1 MVETANN
8 VNLSVNEDD
17 FEELLEV
24 IPEELTNEKLL
35 KLEQKNIAEEEA
47 GEKETAVEEKEE
59 PSENSQKS
67 ISKRF
72 CKPRQAL

>member
-1 MVETANN
+1 M
-8 VNLSVNEDD
+8 
-17 FEELLEV
+17 

-35 KLEQKNIAEEEA
+35 ELEQKHIAEEEA

>member
-24 IPEELTNEKLL
+24 IPEDLANEL
-35 KLEQKNIAEEEA
+35 LELE
-47 GEKETAVEEKEE
+47 
-59 PSENSQKS
+59 
-67 ISKRF
+67 
-72 CKPRQAL
+72 